1 MRRITGVAG
10 AGAGV
15 DAGGSRVRAVGK
27 AAAGVVGADEGVD
40 DDEGRRRFLGIY
52 HFYKSVVTK
61 S

>member
-1 MRRITGVAG
+1 MAG

-27 AAAGVVGADEGVD
+27 AAAGVGADEGVD
-40 DDEGRRRFLGIY
+40 DDERRRQFLGIY

>member
-27 AAAGVVGADEGVD
+27 AAGGVVGADVAVD

>member
-27 AAAGVVGADEGVD
+27 AADVAVD